1 MSGTQSCDALVIGAG
16 VDGLAAAAV
25 LARAGLSVIVAEA
38 ETRPG
43 GLCGFEPSGEGHSRL
58 LGAHALFALDPK
70 LVKDLK
76 LAKHGL
82 KFAVRDMPLVG
93 LRPDGRHLILT
104 RDVHE
109 TTRSLAGHS
118 KTDAAAWPRVRREL
132 FALARALRPY
142 WWGTDGAKALACAHD
157 RLESFRRVGAA
168 AWLERNFESSALKT
182 VLAFDSASGGLSPL
196 EPGSALTLVWRAA
209 QEMCGL
215 QGAVAVPLGGPG
227 AFVAAFAAAATAA
240 GAEIRTHA
248 RVERIL
254 LSDRAVA
261 GVCLASGETI
271 AAPRVLSTLS
281 RHRTLCALLP
291 DAAAGIAGTAA
302 LDRAVAKTAAARV
315 VLTLDTPP
323 AFKGVAPPHHGRFI
337 LAERLES
344 HCTAHAA
351 ARAGRLPDE
360 IPAEITLPAAPDP
373 VPKGQYF
380 LSALLRPV
388 PLHPPEGW
396 KALKPR
402 LTEKLLSQL
411 GRHAPDLAR
420 HAVAADILTPEDGF
434 SRNGYDD
441 AFSGVPNMLAS
452 WEERIRT
459 PIGGL
464 LLCGASAEPVAAVSG
479 RAGRIA
485 AELAIGERK
494 R

>member
-1 MSGTQSCDALVIGAG
+1 MSEARSCDVVVIGAG
-16 VDGLAAAAV
+16 INGLAAAAV
-25 LARAGLSVIVAEA
+25 LARAGISVVVAEA
-38 ETRPG
+38 ETRLG
-43 GLCGFEPSGEGHSRL
+43 GRCEAAPSGEGHSRL
-58 LGAHALFALDPK
+58 LGVHAFYALDPK

-93 LRPDGRHLILT
+93 LRSDGRHLVLT

-118 KTDAAAWPRVRREL
+118 KADAAAWPRVRREL

-142 WWGTDGAKALACAHD
+142 WWSNDGAKALTCAHD

-168 AWLERNFESSALKT
+168 AWLERNFESNALKA

-227 AFVAAFAAAATAA
+227 ALVAALAAAATAA
-240 GAEIRTHA
+240 GAEIRTLA

-254 LSDRAVA
+254 LSDHAVA

-291 DAAAGIAGTAA
+291 DAAAGIAGMAA
-302 LDRAVAKTAAARV
+302 LDREVAKTAAARV
-315 VLTLDTPP
+315 VLMLDTPP
-323 AFKGVAPPHHGRFI
+323 VFKGVAPPHHGRFI
-337 LAERLES
+337 LAEHLES

-373 VPKGQYF
+373 APEGQYF

-411 GRHAPDLAR
+411 GRYAPDLAR

-441 AFSGVPNMLAS
+441 ACSGVPHMLAS
-452 WEERIRT
+452 WRERIRT

-464 LLCGASAEPVAAVSG
+464 LLCGAAAEPVAAVSG

-485 AELAIGERK
+485 AEHVIGERK